1 GGFLQHPARWTLP
14 EVAEAS
20 WGAWLVGLAKGL
32 GYIFV
37 IILALLFLMKLLK
50 WLKVTDLLGRMLEP
64 VLRMLGMS
72 ARAAPIT
79 IIGMTL
85 GISFGGGLIIQEARS
100 GRLDKR
106 DVFFSLVLMGLA
118 HSLIEDTLLMVAVGA
133 HYSGIL
139 VGRLVFAL
147 AVTFVLV
154 RVLAKVPDRVFDRML
169 FRMPKPTADV
179 PA

>member
-1 GGFLQHPARWTLP
+1 
-14 EVAEAS
+14 
-20 WGAWLVGLAKGL
+20 
-32 GYIFV
+32 
-37 IILALLFLMKLLK
+37 M
-50 WLKVTDLLGRMLEP
+50 
-64 VLRMLGMS
+64 
-72 ARAAPIT
+72 
-79 IIGMTL
+79 
-85 GISFGGGLIIQEARS
+85 
-100 GRLDKR
+100 
-106 DVFFSLVLMGLA
+106 FFSLVLMGLA